1 MCILSPIEGRGVWQQ
16 VLGRLEQRLVVAPEQ
31 LEHGAAHPGPVAEG
45 VPHAQV
51 QGVHPQ
57 PARVPA
63 LQQPIVTVT
72 VNEISRMFSQHL
84 ERAFRIFANQTTSIL
99 ISLLMSSV

>member
-1 MCILSPIEGRGVWQQ
+1 MCILSPIEGWGVRQQ
-16 VLGRLEQRLVVAPEQ
+16 VLGRLEQRLVVPPEQ

-63 LQQPIVTVT
+63 LQQPIVTGY
-72 VNEISRMFSQHL
+72 EISLMF
-84 ERAFRIFANQTTSIL
+84 ERAFRIFAHQTTCQTS
-99 ISLLMSSV
+99 